1 MSGRLLV
8 TASPGE
14 VRAAALGADGRLADF
29 AIWRPGAPDGIGDIY
44 RGRLAKRAPA
54 LSGAFVSLGQEP
66 DGFLPD
72 TEGAVGLAEGESVVV
87 RITRSAQGG
96 KGPRLSAHVNE
107 TFVAGPPGLLKRGPD
122 PVLRLAR
129 LWPDAPIEVDDPT
142 IRARLAAAL
151 PERAR
156 AGDGFDAAL
165 EEEVA
170 SLAEST
176 IGLAGGAT
184 LHIHPTSALVA
195 IDLDAGSA
203 AGGREPAQM
212 AHQAFNLAAI
222 PEISRQIRLRNL
234 SGAIL
239 IDLAGLAPR
248 QRRRLA
254 DAFAVSLAS
263 DPLGP
268 RFLGFTALGLAEIV
282 RPRIGPPLHEL
293 VANAHA
299 AGLAAL
305 REIAAE
311 DRAAPG
317 SARALRAAPA
327 IVAALEQDAAAL
339 DALARLTGRPLMLR
353 SDPTLA
359 PLRWIL
365 EGLP

>member
-1 MSGRLLV
+1 MSGRILV

-14 VRAAALGADGRLADF
+14 VRAAALGVDGRLADY

-44 RGRLAKRAPA
+44 RGRLVKRVPA
-54 LSGAFVSLGQEP
+54 LGGAFVSLAQEP

-72 TEGAVGLAEGESVVV
+72 TEGAAGLTEGESVIV

-96 KGPRLSAHVNE
+96 KGPRLSARIDE
-107 TFVAGPPGLLKRGPD
+107 TFAAGPPGLLKRGPN
-122 PVLRLAR
+122 PLLRLAR
-129 LWPDAPIEVDDPT
+129 LWPAAPVDVDDPT
-142 IRARLAAAL
+142 ILAHLAAAL

-156 AGDGFDAAL
+156 AGGGFDAAL
-165 EEEVA
+165 EEEIAGLV
-170 SLAEST
+170 EST
-176 IGLAGGAT
+176 IGLVGGAI
-184 LHIHPTSALVA
+184 LHIHPTPALIA
-195 IDLDAGSA
+195 IDLDAGSV
-203 AGGREPAQM
+203 AGGREPAQR
-212 AHQAFNLAAI
+212 AHQALNLTVI

-239 IDLAGLAPR
+239 VDLAGLAPR

-254 DAFAVSLAS
+254 DAFAASLAS

-268 RFLGFTALGLAEIV
+268 CFLGFTALGLAEIV

-293 VANAHA
+293 LAGAHA
-299 AGLAAL
+299 AGLSAL
-305 REIAAE
+305 RAVAAE

-317 SARALRAAPA
+317 SAWALRAAPGV
-327 IVAALEQDAAAL
+327 VAALEQDSASL
-339 DALARLTGRPLMLR
+339 DAVARLTGRPLMLR

-365 EGLP
+365 EGLS

>member
-1 MSGRLLV
+1 MSGRILV

-14 VRAAALGADGRLADF
+14 VRAVALGTDGRLADF
-29 AIWRPGAPDGIGDIY
+29 AIWRPGAPDGIGDVY
-44 RGRLAKRAPA
+44 RGRLIKRAPT

-72 TEGAVGLAEGESVVV
+72 TEGAAGLAEGESVMV

-96 KGPRLSAHVNE
+96 KGPRLSARIDD
-107 TFVAGPPGLLKRGPD
+107 TFTAGPPGLLRRGPD

-129 LWPDAPIEVDDPT
+129 LWPAAPIEVDDPT
-142 IRARLAAAL
+142 IRAHLAAAL

-156 AGDGFDAAL
+156 AGGGFDATL

-170 SLAEST
+170 GLAEST
-176 IGLAGGAT
+176 IGLAGGAI
-184 LHIHPTSALVA
+184 LHIHPTPALIA
-195 IDLDAGSA
+195 IDLDAGRLAS
-203 AGGREPAQM
+203 GREPARH
-212 AHQAFNLAAI
+212 AHQALNLAVI

-239 IDLAGLAPR
+239 VDLAGLVPR

-254 DAFAVSLAS
+254 DTFAASLAS

-293 VANAHA
+293 LASAHA

-305 REIAAE
+305 RAVAAE

-317 SARALRAAPA
+317 SAWALRAAPA
-327 IVAALEQDAAAL
+327 IVAALEQDAASL
-339 DALARLTGRPLMLR
+339 DAVARLTGRPLMLR

-359 PLRWIL
+359 PPRWTL
-365 EGLP
+365 EGVP